1 MASSIGA
8 RSPRCRPIRWYIAD
22 VGARFLDDEARAAFK
37 QAIEHIENASAVE
50 VVVALRQASARY
62 VHANVI
68 VGAVLAFAGLAVM
81 LFAKATFSLGSILVD
96 PFVVALLGGGAVE
109 LLPAVK
115 RWLTTARVR
124 SHHVTRAARA
134 TFVERG
140 VHNTTGRTGML
151 VYISWLERQIVVVPD
166 SGIPAQA
173 LAGLED
179 ELTAAMHTGG
189 AAVARRLENLAS
201 RCADCL
207 PHRADDVN
215 ELPDALDEGT

>member
-1 MASSIGA
+1 
-8 RSPRCRPIRWYIAD
+8 

-50 VVVALRQASARY
+50 VVVALRQTSARY